1 MGPPAVPPAMSWL
14 RRNRASVRD
23 AGVVLAFYVLL
34 LALARVP
41 FQPLQ
46 VPGYLLALGFDAI
59 QNRLA
64 PGLGGGGFQV
74 AFGAYL
80 LALSAVGAA
89 AAARLR
95 RRFAPAGPV
104 RYGVAGALVAVG
116 VLALVVLLVVFVP
129 FFTGSW
135 TPLAIAAATGLAGL
149 WLGWRLA
156 ATGTRADGRA
166 DGG

>member
-1 MGPPAVPPAMSWL
+1 MSWL
-14 RRNRASVRD
+14 RRNRLLVRD
-23 AGVVLAFYVLL
+23 AGVALAFYVLL

-41 FQPLQ
+41 LQPLQ
-46 VPGYLLALGFDAI
+46 VPGYLLMLGFDAV

-80 LALSAVGAA
+80 LALSAVGGT
-89 AAARLR
+89 AAARFR
-95 RRFAPAGPV
+95 RQFGPAGPV

-116 VLALVVLLVVFVP
+116 LLALAVLLVVFVP

-135 TPLAIAAATGLAGL
+135 TPLAIAAVTGLAGL
-149 WLGWRLA
+149 WIGWRLA
-156 ATGTRADGRA
+156 AAGPRSENA
-166 DGG
+166 